1 MKKIFY
7 SLLVATA
14 LVLPSCSNRD
24 GEGDENTADTAI
36 APGYDAPNYNDAGGG
51 VPVSPDTAQ
60 GMNNTDG
67 TPGNATNTTDN
78 AGSSS
83 VTRNNRTGTGRT
95 TIGSSNG
102 NSTTANARSGFAA
115 SGQYDS
121 RKLGG
126 RPKPVNTDDRYYKEN
141 PPAHT
146 YGDTAPR
153 RDGVNSV
160 R

>member
-1 MKKIFY
+1 MKKMFY

-14 LVLPSCSNRD
+14 LALPACNNND
-24 GEGDENTADTAI
+24 GEGDENKADTAAI
-36 APGYDAPNYNDAGGG
+36 PGYDAPNYNDAGGG

-60 GMNNTDG
+60 DMNNTEG
-67 TPGNATNTTDN
+67 TPGNAANTGDN
-78 AGSSS
+78 AGSNT
-83 VTRNNRTGTGRT
+83 VTRINRTGSNAGRT
-95 TIGSSNG
+95 ANGSSTNA
-102 NSTTANARSGFAA
+102 ANAKSGFAA

-141 PPAHT
+141 PPAHS
-146 YGDTAPR
+146 YGDTTPH